1 MIISACAGGSAA
13 ACTAKN
19 NCVCSSVDRAVASE
33 AMWRGFESLQ
43 THHITKKHSE
53 IMSVF
58 WDVFCS
64 IE

>member
-43 THHITKKHSE
+43 THHITKNILKSCLCFG
-53 IMSVF
+53 MF
-58 WDVFCS
+58 FAL
-64 IE
+64 